1 MQSDPEDDI
10 RFRRASIFEKT
21 LIAVILLISI
31 TAIYWIS
38 RDGVQQSSESKI
50 AVIYQD
56 SKLSQEVGLEEDRL
70 ITLPLEEMQIQ
81 VKAGMIRVARSDC
94 PKQIC
99 VNMGWIK
106 TPGQIIVCA
115 PNKMLVE
122 IKSSDPQFLD
132 AVVY

>member
-31 TAIYWIS
+31 TSIYWIS

-70 ITLPLEEMQIQ
+70 IALPLEEMQIQ
-81 VKAGMIRVARSDC
+81 VKAGMIRVAMSDC

>member
-31 TAIYWIS
+31 TSIYWIS

>member
-31 TAIYWIS
+31 TSIYWIS

-70 ITLPLEEMQIQ
+70 IALPLEEMQIQ

>member
-10 RFRRASIFEKT
+10 HFRRASIFEKI

-38 RDGVQQSSESKI
+38 RDGFQQSSESKI
-50 AVIYQD
+50 AVIHQD

-81 VKAGMIRVARSDC
+81 VKAGMIRVAMSDC

-99 VNMGWIK
+99 VNMGWIQHSGD
-106 TPGQIIVCA
+106 TSVCV
-115 PNKMLVE
+115 PNRVLIE
-122 IKSSDPQFLD
+122 IKSEGAPILD
-132 AVVY
+132 AVVS

>member
-10 RFRRASIFEKT
+10 HFRRASIFEKT
-21 LIAVILLISI
+21 LIAVILLISF
-31 TAIYWIS
+31 TSIYWIS

>member
-1 MQSDPEDDI
+1 MQSDPDDDV
-10 RFRRASIFEKT
+10 RFPGVSLFDKI
-21 LIAVILLISI
+21 LITIILIVSI
-31 TAIYWIS
+31 TSIYWIS
-38 RDGVQQSSESKI
+38 RRGHQISSESKI
-50 AVIYQD
+50 AVVYQD
-56 SKLSQEVGLEEDRL
+56 SKLSQEVGLEQDRL
-70 ITLPLEEMQIQ
+70 TTLPLEEMQIQ

>member
-10 RFRRASIFEKT
+10 HFRRASIFEKT

-31 TAIYWIS
+31 TSIYWIS